1 MDLPPRVRPA
11 LPPPPHAPS
20 PARPR
25 RYWGALTNS
34 SRLTGNLEAWFVDL
48 DGDRIG
54 AGMTRAVQN
63 FVPHG
68 PALNWTFKDPAD
80 TGDNDAIASA
90 VLREQVWVA
99 IVGESSFPAS
109 RDAFPALYATPRAI
123 FMCGRPFGRLFPRP
137 HPNRAVPAFFS
148 LCCFPS

>member
-11 LPPPPHAPS
+11 LHPPPHAPS

-99 IVGESSFPAS
+99 IVGQSSFPS
-109 RDAFPALYATPRAI
+109 RPATRSPRYMLPPRDLCVRSSIWAPIPWATPKPCRTQS
-123 FMCGRPFGRLFPRP
+123 
-137 HPNRAVPAFFS
+137 FFS
-148 LCCFPS
+148 AWRS